1 MRRSGG
7 EGRRNWRGGCG
18 STAIERSR
26 SRRRDRSPRSPRST
40 RGRGIADWRVGS
52 RPWRV
57 RTARPLG
64 VQHLVFVNCDA
75 EWIHKN
81 LATSFLIR
89 IIIPYDPKEKFDILK
104 EYFKKRFQ

>member
-7 EGRRNWRGGCG
+7 EGRRNRRGGCG

-104 EYFKKRFQ
+104 KYFKKRFQ